1 MVKSWQIPCLLIAVL
16 LLFPMKGAFPDERT
30 HLLDGLVFS
39 GFNGEKG
46 SPLDPNEKEEIV
58 FANGRFHSI
67 SCEPYN
73 FGDADYTA
81 TVVGDAIHFQAVTHS
96 PTHGTIAWNGVVT
109 GDTAQM
115 TFLWTKE
122 RWFWDTRREYWFSG
136 SRRK

>member
-1 MVKSWQIPCLLIAVL
+1 MPKLLRL
-16 LLFPMKGAFPDERT
+16 PGLLFAILVLVPIGDTSSADGSQ
-30 HLLDGLVFS
+30 LLDGLAFS
-39 GFNGEKG
+39 GLNGEKG

-58 FANGRFHSI
+58 FENGRFHSI

-96 PTHGTIAWNGVVT
+96 PTHGTIAWDGVVT

-122 RWFWDTRREYWFSG
+122 RWYWDTRKEYWFSG
-136 SRRK
+136 SRKQ